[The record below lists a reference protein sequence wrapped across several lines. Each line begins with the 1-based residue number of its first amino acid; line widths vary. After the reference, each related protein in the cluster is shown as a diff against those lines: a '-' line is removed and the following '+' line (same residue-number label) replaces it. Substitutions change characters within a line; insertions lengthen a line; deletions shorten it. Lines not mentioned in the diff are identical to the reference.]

1 MPAVIFQRGI
11 EMRFLACA
19 LTCALLLIG
28 SGCSQPTV
36 SGTVTFDGQPVSE
49 GHIAFVPESGTGQG
63 GGANIVN
70 GAYTV
75 KAAAGKYR
83 VEINASRMTPLPP
96 GRTGMDGA
104 TSEVRA
110 YIPQRYNLKTELR
123 AEVPAAKKVDFELKS

>member
-1 MPAVIFQRGI
+1 
-11 EMRFLACA
+11 MRFLCCA
-19 LTCALLLIG
+19 LMCALLLMG

-70 GAYTV
+70 GAYTLQT
-75 KAAAGKYR
+75 APGKYK

-96 GRTGMDGA
+96 GQTGMDGA
-104 TSEVRA
+104 TSEVRP
-110 YIPQRYNLKTELR
+110 YIPARYNTQTELR
-123 AEVPAAKKVDFELKS
+123 TDVPAKGKVDFDLKP